1 VKKSANYDTIIP
13 TPVNTVNANPI
24 SFSKADR
31 TAKSAIILKTID
43 AGGKIMA
50 QVLVRDL
57 ENDVVDKLK
66 ERAKSRGRSLE
77 AELRLILQQAAI
89 ESSRTRPALSIE
101 EIQKM
106 LAGRTFSDSTEM
118 LREDRER

>member
-1 VKKSANYDTIIP
+1 
-13 TPVNTVNANPI
+13 
-24 SFSKADR
+24 
-31 TAKSAIILKTID
+31 
-43 AGGKIMA
+43 MA